1 MKPISSSFRATVQP
15 VLGAVLA
22 LTLAPA
28 AVLASAP
35 TASAL
40 TAPANLAERP
50 DQVFYLDRNGNAR
63 TQSGTITESTLD
75 GVALEGRGS
84 TIDAASITRVVF
96 GDVPDAFRDAEN
108 YLARGDFENALQQF
122 RMAADD
128 SEARQVVRAAAR
140 LNAGKTLLRH
150 AQFGGPATVF
160 AEAVGEFDTFVN
172 DYPTSRLLPE
182 ARTLGARA
190 RRLNGNAQAA
200 GELGAAVFDELSA
213 SPDDAYTAKV
223 CFDAG
228 LSAAHAFYAAGDKAA
243 GDALLTRMQDALTP
257 LIGEAELEERDRLR
271 LISDAISLAEGW
283 GMLADE
289 RWGQAATFFSG
300 KARADA
306 PARLR
311 NMARLGQAQALLGQG
326 NAREAQIQFATVSAM
341 ATDRDTIAAALVG
354 LAKAT
359 TELGDSDAKER
370 VRAWLT
376 SCIEQYG
383 DTPAAGEARSLA
395 SDL

>member
-1 MKPISSSFRATVQP
+1 MMPISSSLRAALKP
-15 VLGAVLA
+15 ALGAALSLA
-22 LTLAPA
+22 FALSGP
-28 AVLASAP
+28 ASA
-35 TASAL
+35 S
-40 TAPANLAERP
+40 ERP
-50 DQVFYLDRNGNAR
+50 DQIFYLDRNGNPR

-84 TIDAASITRVVF
+84 TIDAATITRVVF
-96 GDVPDAFRDAEN
+96 GDVPSAFRDAEN

-140 LNAGKTLLRH
+140 LNAGRTLLRH

-160 AEAVGEFDTFVN
+160 AEAVGEFDTFIT

-190 RRLNGNAQAA
+190 RRLNGDAQAA
-200 GELGAAVFDELSA
+200 GELGAAVFDELST
-213 SPDDAYTAKV
+213 SPDDAYTAAI
-223 CFDAG
+223 CFDTG
-228 LSAAHAFYAAGDKAA
+228 LAAARSFYAAGDKAA
-243 GDALLTRMQDALTP
+243 GDALLTRMQDTLTP
-257 LIGEAELEERDRLR
+257 LLGEAELEERDRLR
-271 LISDAISLAEGW
+271 LISDAISLTEGW
-283 GMLADE
+283 GMLADQ

-300 KARADA
+300 KVRGDTT
-306 PARLR
+306 PGLR
-311 NMARLGQAQALLGQG
+311 NAARLGHAQALLGQG
-326 NAREAQIQFATVSAM
+326 NTREAQIQFATVSAM

-354 LAKAT
+354 LAKSSMDL
-359 TELGDSDAKER
+359 EDADTKES
-370 VRAWLT
+370 VRSWLT

-383 DTPAAGEARSLA
+383 DTPAAGEARGLA